1 MPLKHDFSK
10 ELKFKIKK
18 LFKKNKARYEI
29 LLKKIEKI
37 SASDENEIEH
47 YKNLRHDAKEE
58 KRVHID
64 KSFVLTFK
72 YEKEKKFILFLD
84 FDHHDNIYKK

>member
-1 MPLKHDFSK
+1 MLKHDFTVK
-10 ELKFKIKK
+10 LKTVMKK
-18 LFKKNKARYEI
+18 LFKKDKKRYEI
-29 LLKKIEKI
+29 LIKKIEQI
-37 SASDENEIEH
+37 SQSNEFSIEH
-47 YKNLRHDAKEE
+47 YKNLKQGLSEE

-72 YEKEKKFILFLD
+72 YIKEKKFILFLD